1 MVKNTK
7 DMDFNLKLE
16 FSKYFNDIIKSLVNE
31 SEQWTIHSGNY
42 DGHIINDDS
51 ILYFNLEKKKI
62 FVSKETYTEL
72 NKLTF
77 KGLQVN
83 NRLRLIGF
91 LPRELVYSCNMDY
104 SNLLNIINNDIE
116 LKGEVFKKLSK
127 ILFNIFNADK
137 FENSKQ
143 YEKLLTLQ
151 KNPSSNREY
160 REVFVDCLK
169 QIESFDSRLLEICKK
184 IFSQGIEKRNTLVA
198 EIYLNMVEIDDW
210 DTYSIKDLEMF
221 FEKRAIQKS
230 FASLRSYLP
239 YTFNYK
245 RAPFL
250 YLKVRELH
258 DYLLSDTDQ
267 LTDDD
272 IYKIKN
278 FFIYIFFCYSDKEI
292 KYKVRR

>member
-7 DMDFNLKLE
+7 NMDFNLRLE
-16 FSKYFNDIIKSLVNE
+16 FSRYFNEIIKSLVSE
-31 SEQWTIHSGNY
+31 GEQWTIHSEDY
-42 DGHIINDDS
+42 DGNIVNDDS
-51 ILYFNLEKKKI
+51 ILYFNLEDKKI
-62 FVSKETYTEL
+62 FVSKETYAEIK
-72 NKLTF
+72 KLTF
-77 KGLQVN
+77 KGLQV

-104 SNLLNIINNDIE
+104 SNLLNVINNDIE
-116 LKGEVFKKLSK
+116 LKCEVFKNLSK

-210 DTYSIKDLEMF
+210 NTYSIKDLEMF
-221 FEKRAIQKS
+221 
-230 FASLRSYLP
+230 
-239 YTFNYK
+239 
-245 RAPFL
+245 
-250 YLKVRELH
+250 LKKEQFRNR
-258 DYLLSDTDQ
+258 LL
-267 LTDDD
+267 L
-272 IYKIKN
+272 
-278 FFIYIFFCYSDKEI
+278 
-292 KYKVRR
+292 